1 MSMNR
6 DDYAAKGKML
16 FDNFADDIVE
26 NLIIFAVGLTLGFLL
41 KWTGWIF

>member
-1 MSMNR
+1 MSYNR

-16 FDNFADDIVE
+16 FDNFADDWKENVIVA
-26 NLIIFAVGLTLGFLL
+26 LCAGLVGFLL